1 MFIRKKKN
9 KSGSISVQILQ
20 KQYGKNKLVQSV
32 GSASEEPD
40 IARLVA
46 KAYYQIY
53 LLSKQRSLFMSEQDA
68 SLEQFISEV
77 SNAQIRTIG
86 PELVFGKIYNHI
98 GYNKI

>member
-1 MFIRKKKN
+1 
-9 KSGSISVQILQ
+9 
-20 KQYGKNKLVQSV
+20 
-32 GSASEEPD
+32 
-40 IARLVA
+40 
-46 KAYYQIY
+46 
-53 LLSKQRSLFMSEQDA
+53 MSEQDA